1 MAIGSRIQ
9 EMFEQAGC
17 SGQVCVLSL
26 DGAQEVAVDADR
38 SVVTA
43 SVFKVSVAL
52 EAETQFADGR
62 LDPRERVTL
71 PAATRTPGPIGFS
84 LFRDDVEVSLQDLV
98 VAMLT
103 ISDNDATDALLD
115 RIGIDAVNASSVRLG
130 LAETVITADL
140 RTIINSI
147 GRAAGFAEW
156 DAMQAWA
163 AQPHSAHEEQQV
175 VRRMTTAEALV
186 PERTTRTTPRDM
198 ARLLRLIWSGQAG
211 PSQACRRV
219 RQLMSQQL
227 TRHRLAAA
235 FPPPARVSGKSG
247 SLVGVI
253 RNEIGVI
260 EYPDGRGYS
269 AAIFSQARQPWQNDA
284 AINAAIGSTAA
295 AAIDVIQ
302 SKAGHARGE

>member
-1 MAIGSRIQ
+1 MGSRIQ

-17 SGQVCVLSL
+17 AGQLSVLSL
-26 DGAQEVAVDADR
+26 GGMQEVAVDADR
-38 SVVTA
+38 SVVSA

-71 PAATRTPGPIGFS
+71 PTATRTPGPVGFS

-115 RIGIDAVNASSVRLG
+115 RVGIEAVNASSVRLG
-130 LAETVITADL
+130 LADTVITADL

-147 GRAAGFAEW
+147 GHAAGFADW

-163 AQPHSAHEEQQV
+163 ARPHSSDEEHRV
-175 VRRMTTAEALV
+175 VRRMTAADALA

-198 ARLLRLIWSGQAG
+198 ATLLRLIWSDQAG
-211 PSQACRRV
+211 PPHACQRV

-227 TRHRLAAA
+227 TKHRLAAT
-235 FPPPARVSGKSG
+235 FPPPARVSAKSG

-269 AAIFSQARQPWQNDA
+269 AAVFCQAHQPWQTDA
-284 AINAAIGSTAA
+284 AINAAIGSAAA
-295 AAIDVIQ
+295 AAIDMLQ
-302 SKAGHARGE
+302 S